1 MTSFASGST
10 MLDLNQ
16 ATASL
21 RATEPLQ
28 TTVPIP
34 GPHFK
39 APSAS
44 VFVTAMALFSIIALY
59 LFKPIT
65 FAKATNYA
73 QWVAS
78 NMVVYALTD
87 SMTGPNIYQEAKDR
101 RGSLETKK
109 ANRGPRTPRSDF
121 SLSSSL
127 DFCSLVASTRQEI
140 APAMN
145 NTLMRATLDRPAIDS
160 VVCKNCIC
168 CQKSACQVPASMYE
182 AQLDKIHMEELK
194 QDKKSKKIQDLSRNG
209 LGKKPDLRRLKNLDL
224 IPVSRSSRTSKLLD
238 FNLDEAEDEEDEH
251 DWESDPRVSP
261 VLCGDNMEG
270 EDAGCTP
277 CHQLI
282 LPSAVK
288 KAKDHGICG
297 RSLLTVENE
306 PTLSELYP
314 TRTRSVVENKKFLGW
329 DVKKSLKQ
337 TERKTPNRTKQTDR
351 KNALFKGRKPNRQK
365 CSSISVG

>member
-1 MTSFASGST
+1 MGN
-10 MLDLNQ
+10 L
-16 ATASL
+16 
-21 RATEPLQ
+21 
-28 TTVPIP
+28 
-34 GPHFK
+34 
-39 APSAS
+39 
-44 VFVTAMALFSIIALY
+44 
-59 LFKPIT
+59 
-65 FAKATNYA
+65 A

-87 SMTGPNIYQEAKDR
+87 SMTGPKMYQEAKDR
-101 RGSLETKK
+101 RGSLEAKK
-109 ANRGPRTPRSDF
+109 ANRGPRARSDF

-160 VVCKNCIC
+160 VVCKNCVC

-182 AQLDKIHMEELK
+182 AQLDKIHMEDTK
-194 QDKKSKKIQDLSRNG
+194 ATKIQELSRNG
-209 LGKKPDLRRLKNLDL
+209 LGKKPDFRRLKNLDL
-224 IPVSRSSRTSKLLD
+224 IPVSRSSGKSKLLD
-238 FNLDEAEDEEDEH
+238 FNLDDAEDEEDEH
-251 DWESDPRVSP
+251 DWESEPRVSP

-277 CHQLI
+277 SHQLI

-288 KAKDHGICG
+288 KAKDYGICG

-306 PTLSELYP
+306 PTLAELYP
-314 TRTRSVVENKKFLGW
+314 TPTRSVLENKRYLGW

-351 KNALFKGRKPNRQK
+351 KNAPVKGRKPNRQK
-365 CSSISVG
+365 YSSSTSVR